1 MKGQF
6 SCYFTGRTM
15 KPSKSE
21 KYKYLFVQ
29 GEKTDGGIADPTAV
43 EFWSDENYTLKF
55 MEPYSLILDIQGDY
69 VKFVDF
75 AEFEN

>member
-1 MKGQF
+1 
-6 SCYFTGRTM
+6 M

-29 GEKTDGGIADPTAV
+29 GIVDPTAV